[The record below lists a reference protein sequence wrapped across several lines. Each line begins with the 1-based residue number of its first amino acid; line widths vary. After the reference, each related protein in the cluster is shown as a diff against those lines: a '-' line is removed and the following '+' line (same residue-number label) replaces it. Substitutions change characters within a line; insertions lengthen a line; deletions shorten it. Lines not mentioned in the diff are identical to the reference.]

1 MAEKN
6 LILGLDVGN
15 TVIKAVLFD
24 MAGRQIAQHAI
35 DGHSTFPQ
43 PGYVERNLEE
53 LWRNGCE
60 AIRQLLVKSAVD
72 PHSIAGV
79 GCAGHGN
86 GLYLLDK
93 EQQPLLGIQSLDSR
107 AADMATELD
116 RKSGDLLQARC
127 LQRPWPAQTP
137 TLLAWVKR
145 HAPDLYAQTGTVLFC
160 KDFVNFRLTGCL
172 ANDISDLSG
181 AGLLA
186 LPEVLLDRELLSLY
200 GLEDALAFFP
210 RLVESADIVGE
221 VTREAA
227 GLTGLSEG
235 TPVIGGFFDVV
246 SSAMGSGVINAGE
259 ASVIAGTWSINQVFA
274 NKPVISPDVFMVT
287 TFGRDRYVNIE
298 SSATSAANLEWYVH
312 RVRADHGDHAFERC
326 NELVGSVTPQADDP
340 FFHPFIFGS
349 RLGAEFRGGFYGLA
363 GWHGEGHMVRAL
375 FEGVCF
381 EHRRHIGVLREAG
394 LPVES
399 AVMSGGGSRSQHW
412 PQIMADVLEI
422 PLRVAEAKETGALG
436 AAIGAA
442 VATGLYP
449 NYEEAVAAMTR
460 VQSAYQPDTAQVSHY
475 RRRYGLYQ
483 ELTGQLRSFW
493 SALRLPQQ
501 RDSASSG

>member
-35 DGHSTFPQ
+35 DGHSTYPQ
-43 PGYVERNLEE
+43 PGYVERDLEE

-107 AADMATELD
+107 AADMAAELD

-160 KDFVNFRLTGCL
+160 KDFVNFRLTGRL

-326 NELVGSVTPQADDP
+326 NELVGSVTPRADDP

-422 PLRVAEAKETGALG
+422 PLRVAEARETGALG

-460 VQSAYQPDTAQVSHY
+460 VQNSYQPDTARVSHY
-475 RRRYGLYQ
+475 RRRYRLYQ

-493 SALRLPQQ
+493 SALRLPQ
-501 RDSASSG
+501 

>member
-35 DGHSTFPQ
+35 DGHSTYPQ
-43 PGYVERNLEE
+43 PGYVERDLEE

-116 RKSGDLLQARC
+116 RKGGDLLQARC

-200 GLEDALAFFP
+200 GLEDAFAFFP
-210 RLVESADIVGE
+210 RFVESADIVGQ

-274 NKPVISPDVFMVT
+274 DKPVVSPDVFMVT

-326 NELVGSVTPQADDP
+326 NELVGSVPPRADDP

-422 PLRVAEAKETGALG
+422 PLRVAEARETGALG

-460 VQSAYQPDTAQVSHY
+460 VQNSYQPDTARVSHY

-493 SALRLPQQ
+493 SALRLPQ
-501 RDSASSG
+501 

>member
-1 MAEKN
+1 MAKKN

-24 MAGRQIAQHAI
+24 TAGRQIAQHAI
-35 DGHSTFPQ
+35 DGHSTYPQ
-43 PGYVERNLEE
+43 PGYVERDLEE

-60 AIRQLLVKSAVD
+60 AIRQLLEKSAVD
-72 PHSIAGV
+72 PASIAGV

-93 EQQPLLGIQSLDSR
+93 ERQPLLGIQSLDSR
-107 AADMATELD
+107 AADMAAEVD
-116 RKSGDLLQARC
+116 RNRGGLCLARGR
-127 LQRPWPAQTP
+127 QRPWPAQTP

-145 HAPDLYAQTGTVLFC
+145 HAPDLYEQTGTVLFC

-186 LPEVLLDRELLSLY
+186 LPDVLLDRELLSLY
-200 GLEDALAFFP
+200 GLEDAFAFFP
-210 RLVESADIVGE
+210 RLVESADIVGQ

-259 ASVIAGTWSINQVFA
+259 ASIIAGTWSINQVFA
-274 NKPVISPDVFMVT
+274 DKPVISPDVFMVT

-312 RVRADHGDHAFERC
+312 RLRADHGDHAFERC
-326 NELVGSVTPQADDP
+326 NELVGSVTPRADDP

-349 RLGAEFRGGFYGLA
+349 RLGPEFRGGFYGLA

-399 AVMSGGGSRSQHW
+399 AVMSGGGSRSRHW

-422 PLRVAEAKETGALG
+422 PLRVAEARETGALG

-442 VATGLYP
+442 VATGLYSS
-449 NYEEAVAAMTR
+449 YEEAVAAMTR
-460 VQSAYQPDTAQVSHY
+460 VQNAYQPEAERVSHY

-493 SALRLPQQ
+493 SALRSPQ
-501 RDSASSG
+501 

>member
-1 MAEKN
+1 M
-6 LILGLDVGN
+6 GLDVGN

-24 MAGRQIAQHAI
+24 TTGRQIAEHAI
-35 DGHSTFPQ
+35 DGHSTYPQ
-43 PGYVERNLEE
+43 PGYVERDLEE
-53 LWRNGCE
+53 LWRNSCE

-72 PHSIAGV
+72 PNSIAGV

-107 AADMATELD
+107 AADMAAELD
-116 RKSGDLLQARC
+116 RKSGDPLQARC

-200 GLEDALAFFP
+200 GLEDAFAFFP
-210 RLVESADIVGE
+210 RCVESADIVGQ

-274 NKPVISPDVFMVT
+274 GKPVVSPDVFMVT

-326 NELVGSVTPQADDP
+326 NELVGSVTPRADDP

-422 PLRVAEAKETGALG
+422 PLRVAEARETGALG

-442 VATGLYP
+442 VATGLYS

-460 VQSAYQPDTAQVSHY
+460 VQNSYQPDTARVSHY

-493 SALRLPQQ
+493 SALRLPQ
-501 RDSASSG
+501 

>member
-24 MAGRQIAQHAI
+24 TAGRQIAQHAI
-35 DGHSTFPQ
+35 DGHSTYPL
-43 PGYVERNLEE
+43 PGYVERDLEE

-60 AIRQLLVKSAVD
+60 AIRQLLEKSGVD
-72 PHSIAGV
+72 PASIAGV

-107 AADMATELD
+107 AADMAAELD
-116 RKSGDLLQARC
+116 RKSGGLLQARC

-145 HAPDLYAQTGTVLFC
+145 HAPDLYEQTGTVLFC
-160 KDFVNFRLTGCL
+160 KDYVNFRLTGCL

-200 GLEDALAFFP
+200 GLDDAFALFP
-210 RLVESADIVGE
+210 RRVESADIVGQ

-259 ASVIAGTWSINQVFA
+259 ASIIAGTWSINQMFA
-274 NKPVISPDVFMVT
+274 DKPVISPDVFMVT

-312 RVRADHGDHAFERC
+312 RVRGDHGDDAFERC
-326 NELVGSVTPQADDP
+326 NDLVGAVMPRADDP
-340 FFHPFIFGS
+340 LFHPFIFGS

-381 EHRRHIGVLREAG
+381 EHRRHIGVLHKAG
-394 LPVES
+394 LPVQS

-412 PQIMADVLEI
+412 PQMMADVLEI
-422 PLRVAEAKETGALG
+422 PLRVAQARETGALG

-442 VATGLYP
+442 VATGLYR

-460 VQSAYQPDTAQVSHY
+460 VANAYAPDAAQVSHY
-475 RRRYGLYQ
+475 RRRYDLYLQ
-483 ELTGQLRSFW
+483 LTTQMRAFW
-493 SALRLPQQ
+493 NALR
-501 RDSASSG
+501 

>member
-1 MAEKN
+1 VAEKN

-35 DGHSTFPQ
+35 DGHSTYPQ
-43 PGYVERNLEE
+43 PGYVERDLEE

-116 RKSGDLLQARC
+116 RKGGDLLQARC

-200 GLEDALAFFP
+200 GLEDAFAFFP
-210 RLVESADIVGE
+210 RFVESADIVGQ

-274 NKPVISPDVFMVT
+274 DKPVVSPDVFMVT

-326 NELVGSVTPQADDP
+326 NELVGSVPPRADDP

-422 PLRVAEAKETGALG
+422 PLRVAEARETGALG

-460 VQSAYQPDTAQVSHY
+460 VQNSYQPDTARVSHY

-493 SALRLPQQ
+493 SALRLPQ
-501 RDSASSG
+501 

>member
-24 MAGRQIAQHAI
+24 TTGRQIAEHAI
-35 DGHSTFPQ
+35 DGHSTYPQ
-43 PGYVERNLEE
+43 PGYVERDLEE

-72 PHSIAGV
+72 PNSIAGV

-107 AADMATELD
+107 AADMAAELD

-160 KDFVNFRLTGCL
+160 KDFVNFRLTGRL

-200 GLEDALAFFP
+200 DVEDAFAFFP
-210 RLVESADIVGE
+210 RFVESADIVGQ

-274 NKPVISPDVFMVT
+274 DKPVVSPDVFMVT
-287 TFGRDRYVNIE
+287 TFGRDRYVNVE

-326 NELVGSVTPQADDP
+326 NELVGSVTPRADDP
-340 FFHPFIFGS
+340 FFKPFIFGS

-422 PLRVAEAKETGALG
+422 PLRVAEARETGALG

-460 VQSAYQPDTAQVSHY
+460 VQNSYQPDTARVSHY
-475 RRRYGLYQ
+475 RQRYGLYQ

-493 SALRLPQQ
+493 SALRLPQ
-501 RDSASSG
+501 

>member
-1 MAEKN
+1 VAEKN

-24 MAGRQIAQHAI
+24 TAGRQIAQHAI
-35 DGHSTFPQ
+35 DGHSTYPQ
-43 PGYVERNLEE
+43 PGYVERDLEE

-72 PHSIAGV
+72 PNSIAGV

-107 AADMATELD
+107 AADMAAELD

-145 HAPDLYAQTGTVLFC
+145 HALDLYAQTSTVLFC
-160 KDFVNFRLTGCL
+160 KDFINFRLTGCL

-200 GLEDALAFFP
+200 GLEDAFAFFP
-210 RLVESADIVGE
+210 RCVESADIVGQ

-246 SSAMGSGVINAGE
+246 SSAMGSGVINPGE

-274 NKPVISPDVFMVT
+274 DKPVVSPDVFMVT

-326 NELVGSVTPQADDP
+326 NELVGSVTPRADDP

-422 PLRVAEAKETGALG
+422 PLRVAEARETGALG
-436 AAIGAA
+436 AALGAA

-460 VQSAYQPDTAQVSHY
+460 VQNSYQPDTARVSHY

-493 SALRLPQQ
+493 SALRLPQ
-501 RDSASSG
+501 

>member
-24 MAGRQIAQHAI
+24 TTGRQIAEHAI
-35 DGHSTFPQ
+35 DGHSTYPQ
-43 PGYVERNLEE
+43 PGYVERDLEE

-72 PHSIAGV
+72 PNSIAGV

-107 AADMATELD
+107 AADMAAELD

-160 KDFVNFRLTGCL
+160 KDFVNFRLTGRL

-200 GLEDALAFFP
+200 DVEDAFAFFP
-210 RLVESADIVGE
+210 RFVESADIVGQ

-274 NKPVISPDVFMVT
+274 DKPVVSPDVFMVT
-287 TFGRDRYVNIE
+287 TFGRDRYVNVE

-326 NELVGSVTPQADDP
+326 NELVGSVTPRADDP

-422 PLRVAEAKETGALG
+422 PLRVAEARETGALG

-460 VQSAYQPDTAQVSHY
+460 VQNSYQPDTARVSHY
-475 RRRYGLYQ
+475 RQRYGLYQ

-493 SALRLPQQ
+493 SALRLPQ
-501 RDSASSG
+501 

>member
-24 MAGRQIAQHAI
+24 TTGRQIAEHAI
-35 DGHSTFPQ
+35 DGHSTYPQ
-43 PGYVERNLEE
+43 PGYVERDLEE
-53 LWRNGCE
+53 LWRNSCE

-72 PHSIAGV
+72 PNSIAGV

-107 AADMATELD
+107 AADMAAELD
-116 RKSGDLLQARC
+116 RKSGDPLQARC

-200 GLEDALAFFP
+200 GLEDAFAFFP
-210 RLVESADIVGE
+210 RCVESADIVGQ

-274 NKPVISPDVFMVT
+274 GKPVVSPDVFMVT

-326 NELVGSVTPQADDP
+326 NELVGSVTPRADDP

-422 PLRVAEAKETGALG
+422 PLRVAEARETGALG

-442 VATGLYP
+442 VATGLYS

-460 VQSAYQPDTAQVSHY
+460 VQNSYQPDTARVSHY

-493 SALRLPQQ
+493 SALRLPQ
-501 RDSASSG
+501 